1 MTTLATVDHD
11 LLAALSDLAKAV
23 GAPSHP
29 VARRARSKTSPPT
42 GVLTAEAI
50 GQSLCALM
58 PENAILV
65 DEGATNGGAIYDET
79 EGARAHDFLKAG
91 NGGAI
96 GHGLPVALGAAV
108 FASSSYGRAFW
119 QFMQSARL
127 ELRKVVWP
135 TRQETA
141 TTTAVV
147 FGFVIIAGLFFWALD
162 VFLSWA
168 TRLLTGQGG

>member
-1 MTTLATVDHD
+1 MNDQATETGAGGGLDTAKLA
-11 LLAALSDLAKAV
+11 
-23 GAPSHP
+23 
-29 VARRARSKTSPPT
+29 
-42 GVLTAEAI
+42 
-50 GQSLCALM
+50 M
-58 PENAILV
+58 AILLV
-65 DEGATNGGAIYDET
+65 VGGVAAFY
-79 EGARAHDFLKAG
+79 ALHAQAAWLRWLSVVAG
-91 NGGAI
+91 
-96 GHGLPVALGAAV
+96 VALGAAV
-108 FASSSYGRAFW
+108 FATSSYGRAFW